1 MSLKLPRGADA
12 EVPRL
17 KVVAYLLSP
26 SHPVGSAKARYF
38 VSRGYSAEEPEA
50 FEDALAEIARSGT
63 VESTQAIEWGT
74 KYVVAGSLI
83 APDGD
88 PIELATVWI
97 VRGDAHPVLV
107 TAYPWRGQD
116 R

>member
-1 MSLKLPRGADA
+1 M
-12 EVPRL
+12 
-17 KVVAYLLSP
+17 AYLLSA

-38 VSRGYSAEEPEA
+38 ASRGYRAEEPEA
-50 FEDALAEIARSGT
+50 LEAALPEIARSGT
-63 VESTQAIEWGT
+63 VRSTQVTEWGT
-74 KYVVAGSLI
+74 KYVVVGSVS

-97 VRGDAHPVLV
+97 VRGDAHPELV